1 MKTVLQL
8 CQNYH
13 QPFLDCTRQ
22 YAALF
27 AGTDY
32 RVVTVFI
39 CGDEQ
44 ASVRQSAAADEVIFL
59 GHHRDELDGLK
70 RHILRE
76 IRSICEQYD
85 FSVCIAHRNKATY
98 LALMGTNLPVF
109 SIHHAFGDFDRIGRR
124 LLSRFYQKRLTFFAV
139 SNAVRDD
146 IQSKLPFWSPEK
158 LHTLYNR
165 IDTSTLS
172 QQLFER
178 EQARNLLGLP
188 VDSYV
193 IANVGRLHPDKDQ
206 ATLIRAFAKARTD
219 LPAQSLLVI
228 VGTGKDQ
235 PKLQRLCEKLN
246 IASDVVFTGMVPDAR
261 KAFRAFDLFVLSSD
275 HEPFGMVLLEA
286 MVAGVP
292 VICSDSGGGPEVIEG
307 IGSIFATGDAQAL
320 AASMISASRSEQ
332 DHSHSTGMS
341 ERLQL
346 FSDEQA
352 RKTFWA
358 IPSVRHLLG
367 EASTGSV

>member
-27 AGTDY
+27 SGSDY

-39 CGDEQ
+39 CGEAQDD
-44 ASVRQSAAADEVIFL
+44 VRQKAAADEVIFL
-59 GHHRDELDGLK
+59 EHHRDELDGLK

-76 IRSICEQYD
+76 IRSISEQYD

-98 LALMGTNLPVF
+98 LALMGTDLPVF

-124 LLSRFYQKRLTFFAV
+124 LLSRYYQKRLTFFAV
-139 SNAVRDD
+139 SNAVRND

-172 QQLFER
+172 QQLLER
-178 EQARNLLGLP
+178 EQARDLLGLAQ
-188 VDSYV
+188 DSYV

-206 ATLIRAFAKARTD
+206 STLIRAFARARTE
-219 LPAQSLLVI
+219 LPAQSTLVI

-235 PKLQRLCEKLN
+235 RKLQHLCEQLS
-246 IASDVVFTGMVPDAR
+246 IASDVIFTGMVPDAK

-320 AASMISASRSEQ
+320 AASMVSAANTEQ
-332 DHSHSTGMS
+332 HHEDRLRVS

-352 RKTFWA
+352 RKTFWS
-358 IPSVRHLLG
+358 IPSVRQLLG